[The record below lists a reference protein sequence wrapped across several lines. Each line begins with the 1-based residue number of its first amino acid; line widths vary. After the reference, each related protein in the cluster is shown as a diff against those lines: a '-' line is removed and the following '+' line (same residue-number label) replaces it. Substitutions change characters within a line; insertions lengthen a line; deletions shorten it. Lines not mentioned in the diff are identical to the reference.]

1 MSGTGPRNFGRLA
14 APWRAILAAALALLC
29 GGLVRPVLAQDAS
42 DQTLKSL
49 ALPGLPNLSAPQFPA
64 PPLFR
69 VDSGAVSQQALPSG
83 DALRGAL
90 SASGPRDGQ
99 SRQKIRLPRPYPP
112 LRRHAGEPR
121 RFKHDLPPLQAYRTP
136 AGARRALR
144 LRRSLGDPSK
154 EVGKKPQEH
163 VAPTRA
169 AIPTSTAKPKPK
181 PKPKPDPE
189 PYETLGV
196 GVGSLRLSPF
206 VESSG
211 GYDTNPNRLPAYA
224 GGGAPPN
231 AYNSPVPSSLLRVD
245 TGFRLRTDW
254 ARDDLKADLRL
265 GYVDYFDNAP
275 ASRPDG
281 AGSFVGR
288 YDATRD
294 TAIDWLGRFW
304 LDTQRPG
311 APALSS
317 GLPNVYV
324 TNRPLVVTAGTSLGV
339 TQKFGRLDVS
349 LRGAYDRAIFENA
362 TYTDG
367 STLNL
372 ESTDYNDYG
381 VLGEVGYE
389 LTPDVRPFLKVAFDS
404 RIHDSFLDPYGYA
417 RDSTGFLARG
427 GVKLKFSE
435 LLTGEAAVGYAEREY
450 RDPRLPP
457 VSTPTLDGSLAYT
470 PSALTTMT
478 LRMTTTINETTL
490 QGASAQVTHAL
501 GFEIAHDLFRN
512 LRVTPLGNFFE
523 NAYVGSSTVE
533 RGYTLGA
540 KIDYKITRSIAL
552 KASYSHERL
561 NSSAQN
567 SNYQADVF
575 MAGVRLQP

>member
-1 MSGTGPRNFGRLA
+1 MFESVA
-14 APWRAILAAALALLC
+14 APWRATLAASLALLF
-29 GGLVRPVLAQDAS
+29 GGAGRPAFAQDAS
-42 DQTLKSL
+42 GPTSLNWL
-49 ALPGLPNLSAPQFPA
+49 ALPRLPPLSSPAPPA

-69 VDSGAVSQQALPSG
+69 TDTEAIPKQGFSSHDS
-83 DALRGAL
+83 LRG
-90 SASGPRDGQ
+90 SAPADAPREDEA
-99 SRQKIRLPRPYPP
+99 REKIRRPRPYPP

-121 RFKHDLPPLQAYRTP
+121 RFKHDLPRLEAYKTP
-136 AGARRALR
+136 ALARRALS
-144 LRRSLGDPSK
+144 LRGSLGDPSK
-154 EVGKKPQEH
+154 KTQHE
-163 VAPTRA
+163 APPTLA
-169 AIPTSTAKPKPK
+169 AIPASKTRPKL
-181 PKPKPDPE
+181 DPE
-189 PYETLGV
+189 PYEMLGV

-206 VESSG
+206 VETSG
-211 GYDTNPNRLPAYA
+211 GYDTNPNRLPAYT

-231 AYNSPVPSSLLRVD
+231 VYNSPVPSSLLRVD
-245 TGFRLRTDW
+245 TGLKLRTDW
-254 ARDDLKADLRL
+254 ARDAIKADLRL
-265 GYVDYFDNAP
+265 GYVDYLDNQP

-281 AGSFVGR
+281 AGSLVGR
-288 YDATRD
+288 YDVTRD
-294 TAIDWLGRFW
+294 TAIDWLGHFW

-324 TNRPLVVTAGTSLGV
+324 SNQPLVITAGTSLGV
-339 TQKFGRLDVS
+339 TQKFGRLDLS
-349 LRGAYDRAIFENA
+349 LRGAYDRAIFQNA
-362 TYTDG
+362 TYSDG

-381 VLGEVGYE
+381 VVGEIGYE
-389 LTPDVRPFLKVAFDS
+389 LTPDVRPFLKAASDS
-404 RIHDSFLDPYGYA
+404 RVHDSFLDPYGYA
-417 RDSTGFLARG
+417 RDSVGYAARG

-470 PSALTTMT
+470 PSALTTAT

-490 QGASAQVTHAL
+490 QGASAEVSHAL

-512 LRVTPLGNFFE
+512 LRFTPLGNFFQ
-523 NAYVGSSTVE
+523 NNYVGSSTVE
-533 RGYTLGA
+533 RGYNLGA
-540 KIDYKITRSIAL
+540 KVDYKITRSIAL

-575 MAGVRLQP
+575 MAGVRVQP

>member
-1 MSGTGPRNFGRLA
+1 MSGERRTVRNCALLA
-14 APWRAILAAALALLC
+14 ATLAFLC
-29 GGLVRPVLAQDAS
+29 GGAVRPVSAQDAS

-49 ALPGLPNLSAPQFPA
+49 ALPHLPSLSSPRPPA

-69 VDSGAVSQQALPSG
+69 IDPGAAERQAFPSSDPFRESLPAPAPQG
-83 DALRGAL
+83 GE
-90 SASGPRDGQ
+90 P
-99 SRQKIRLPRPYPP
+99 RQKIWLPRRYPP

-121 RFKHDLPPLQAYRTP
+121 RFKHDLPPLEAYRTP
-136 AGARRALR
+136 AGARRALG
-144 LRRSLGDPSK
+144 LRRSLSDPSK
-154 EVGKKPQEH
+154 EAGKKPQKD
-163 VAPTRA
+163 VPPTRA
-169 AIPTSTAKPKPK
+169 AIPTLKAKPKPK
-181 PKPKPDPE
+181 PKPDAE
-189 PYETLGV
+189 PYEPLGI

-206 VESSG
+206 VETSG
-211 GYDTNPNRLPAYA
+211 GYDDNPNRLPAYT

-245 TGFRLRTDW
+245 TGFKLRTDW
-254 ARDDLKADLRL
+254 ARSDLKADLRL
-265 GYVDYFDNAP
+265 GYVDYIDNPP

-281 AGSFVGR
+281 AGSLVGR
-288 YDATRD
+288 YDVTRD

-324 TNRPLVVTAGTSLGV
+324 TNRPLVIAAGTSLGV

-349 LRGAYDRAIFENA
+349 LRGAYDRAIFQNA

-372 ESTDYNDYG
+372 ESTDYNDCG

-389 LTPDVRPFLKVAFDS
+389 LTPDVRPFLKAAFDS
-404 RIHDSFLDPYGYA
+404 RIHDSFLDPYGFA
-417 RDSTGFLARG
+417 RDSTGSLARG

-457 VSTPTLDGSLAYT
+457 ISTPTLDGSLVYT
-470 PSALTTMT
+470 PSALTAMT

-490 QGASAQVTHAL
+490 QGASAEVTHAL

-512 LRVTPLGNFFE
+512 LRFTPLGNFFE
-523 NAYVGSSTVE
+523 NSYVGSSTVE
-533 RGYTLGA
+533 RGYNLGA
-540 KIDYKITRSIAL
+540 KVDYKITRSIAL

-567 SNYQADVF
+567 SNYQAEVF

>member
-1 MSGTGPRNFGRLA
+1 MSGTGPRIFERVA
-14 APWRAILAAALALLC
+14 APWRAISAVGLTLLF
-29 GGLVRPVLAQDAS
+29 GDAGRPARGQDAFGS
-42 DQTLKSL
+42 PLKSL
-49 ALPGLPNLSAPQFPA
+49 ALPGLPTLSAPAPPV

-69 VDSGAVSQQALPSG
+69 TDAGAAPGQAAPSG
-83 DALRGAL
+83 DAFRG
-90 SASGPRDGQ
+90 SEPGQTIRPPRT
-99 SRQKIRLPRPYPP
+99 YPP
-112 LRRHAGEPR
+112 PRRHAGDSQ
-121 RFKHDLPPLQAYRTP
+121 RFKHDLPPLEAYKTS
-136 AGARRALR
+136 AVARRALR
-144 LRRSLGDPSK
+144 LRRSLGDPAK
-154 EVGKKPQEH
+154 RAQKKLRDE
-163 VAPTRA
+163 APPTLA
-169 AIPTSTAKPKPK
+169 AIPTLKAKPRPR
-181 PKPKPDPE
+181 PDPE
-189 PYETLGV
+189 PYGLVGV

-206 VESSG
+206 VETSG
-211 GYDTNPNRLPAYA
+211 GYDTNPNRLPAYT
-224 GGGAPPN
+224 GGGAPPSV
-231 AYNSPVPSSLLRVD
+231 YNSPVPSSLLRVD
-245 TGFRLRTDW
+245 TGMKLRTDW
-254 ARDDLKADLRL
+254 ARDDIKADLRL
-265 GYVDYFDNAP
+265 GYVDYLDNPP

-281 AGSFVGR
+281 AGSLVGR
-288 YDATRD
+288 YDVTRD

-311 APALSS
+311 APALST

-324 TNRPLVVTAGTSLGV
+324 TNRPLVITAGTSLGV

-349 LRGAYDRAIFENA
+349 LRGAYDRAIFQNA
-362 TYTDG
+362 TYSDG
-367 STLNL
+367 STLDL
-372 ESTDYNDYG
+372 EGTDYNDYG
-381 VLGEVGYE
+381 VLGEIGYE
-389 LTPDVRPFLKVAFDS
+389 PTPDVRPFLKAAFDS

-435 LLTGEAAVGYAEREY
+435 LLTGEATVGYAEREY

-457 VSTPTLDGSLAYT
+457 VSTPTLDGLLVYT

-512 LRVTPLGNFFE
+512 LRFTPLGNFFE
-523 NAYVGSSTVE
+523 NTYMGASTVE
-533 RGYTLGA
+533 RGYNLGA

-575 MAGVRLQP
+575 MAGVKVQP